1 MNSLCIF
8 CGSSPGANGA
18 YAHAARALGTLLA
31 QQNITL
37 IFGGGK
43 VGLMGHLADAVLQNG
58 GKAIGVIP
66 EALVRKEVAHDSLTA
81 LHVVRDMHERKALM
95 YALADAFVALPGGT
109 GTLDEFFEVFT
120 WTQLGFLL
128 KPLGL
133 LNVEGYFTRLAAFLD
148 HAVAERFV
156 SRQHLDMLIVDEHPD
171 ALLRRLR
178 SASVYPQDKWI
189 DPL

>member
-1 MNSLCIF
+1 MPITSLCIF

-31 QQNITL
+31 QQNIAL

-43 VGLMGHLADAVLQNG
+43 VGLMGHLADAVLQHG

-81 LHVVRDMHERKALM
+81 QHVVRDMHERKALM
-95 YALADAFVALPGGT
+95 YALADAFVVLPGGA

-120 WTQLGFLL
+120 WTQLGLLL

-148 HAVAERFV
+148 HAVTERFV
-156 SRQHLDMLIVDEHPD
+156 SRQHLDMLIVDEQPD
-171 ALLRRLR
+171 ALLQR
-178 SASVYPQDKWI
+178 ASVYPADKWI